1 MAYVLKQRQPIPM
14 AEAAVLLIELN
25 RHGTATLLFVSEAP
39 HKRQPGE
46 VELLLPG
53 LMRGYVER
61 FAPDTDVETADPAD
75 WLRVLA
81 NAALLRPKHRHQFVR

>member
-1 MAYVLKQRQPIPM
+1 VLKLRQPIPV
-14 AEAAVLLIELN
+14 AEAAVLLMELN
-25 RHGTATLLFVSEAP
+25 RTGTATLLCVSEAANQ
-39 HKRQPGE
+39 RRPGE

-61 FAPDTDVETADPAD
+61 FAPDTDVEAADPAD

-81 NAALLRPKHRHQFVR
+81 NATLLQRAPNAA

>member
-1 MAYVLKQRQPIPM
+1 M
-14 AEAAVLLIELN
+14 ELN
-25 RHGTATLLFVSEAP
+25 RSGTATLLCVSEAP
-39 HKRQPGE
+39 HERLPGE

-61 FAPDTDVETADPAD
+61 FAPDTDVEAADPAD

-81 NAALLRPKHRHQFVR
+81 NATLLQRRAAERRALTWIWSDMSMRFPARSYRAG